1 MLRREACFDQVEK
14 DTVTVNEERGEVTSA
29 EEGHD
34 ADRRCGSTLSRTR
47 GQLIKLAKR
56 FHELDFGGE

>member
-1 MLRREACFDQVEK
+1 MNAEK
-14 DTVTVNEERGEVTSA
+14 GEVTSA

-47 GQLIKLAKR
+47 GQPLTLVND
-56 FHELDFGGE
+56 ELLPAQGGAEDTRNKS